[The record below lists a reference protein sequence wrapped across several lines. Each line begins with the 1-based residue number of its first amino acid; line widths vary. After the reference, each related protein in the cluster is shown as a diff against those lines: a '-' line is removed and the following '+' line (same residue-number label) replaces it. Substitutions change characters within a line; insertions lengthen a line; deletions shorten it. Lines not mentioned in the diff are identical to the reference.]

1 MRSRSSAA
9 LLFAPVLACLAVLLF
24 VAVFVVEPSALGW
37 IGFGV
42 VTAVGLLVAGL
53 AAVLYQRT
61 RVNARRVHP
70 RPDGPFRLLVVA
82 DVHCDARVL
91 GAAVRRIAAGRVP
104 EVLVVAPVLATRLHF
119 LTDSEESERAD
130 ARVRLTEA
138 VAALG
143 QLGLEVRGLVGM
155 DDPLQA
161 IGDALAGFPANEILL
176 ATSTQTRGAWLE
188 QGLERRARDAFGVHV
203 SRVDVDG
210 SCVEVPTVRVA

>member
-1 MRSRSSAA
+1 
-9 LLFAPVLACLAVLLF
+9 
-24 VAVFVVEPSALGW
+24 
-37 IGFGV
+37 
-42 VTAVGLLVAGL
+42 
-53 AAVLYQRT
+53 
-61 RVNARRVHP
+61 
-70 RPDGPFRLLVVA
+70 
-82 DVHCDARVL
+82 
-91 GAAVRRIAAGRVP
+91 
-104 EVLVVAPVLATRLHF
+104 LHF